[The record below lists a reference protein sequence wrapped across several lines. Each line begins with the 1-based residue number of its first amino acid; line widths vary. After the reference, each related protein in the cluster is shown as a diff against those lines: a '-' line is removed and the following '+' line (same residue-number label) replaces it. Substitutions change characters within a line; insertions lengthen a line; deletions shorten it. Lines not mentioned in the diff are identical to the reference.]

1 MSKSIYTF
9 LISLTAAF
17 GGLLFG
23 FDIAIFS
30 GIIPFIQPY
39 YQLNDIQLG
48 WMGSSLYIGC
58 IIGTFAT
65 GFITDR
71 LGRKYPLLAAALIF
85 AVSCTL
91 MGWSDSYF
99 SLVVWRIIA
108 GIGVGA
114 ASVLSPTYI
123 AEVSPSKIRGRMVS
137 LNQLA
142 IVTGILLAYFS
153 NYILA
158 DFENNWR
165 WMFTSGTLPAVVFLF
180 CVLFIPESPRWLI
193 VKGYDEKGERI
204 LKKITDEDSV
214 QKEMDD
220 IRMTAS
226 SEVRGSV
233 RDLFKK
239 GVRYIVFIGI
249 IIAVFQQ
256 ISGANAVFFYSPIIF
271 EKAGM
276 SVKSQLFQQ
285 ILIGLTNLIFTLV
298 AMRLVDHLGRKK
310 LMTGGALLM
319 AVWLAVIGVFYHLE
333 LFSGFGLTLFVL
345 LFIAT
350 FATTLA
356 PVTWVLLSEI
366 FPNKIR
372 GLAMSIATGALWIAC
387 FALTFVFPI
396 LFGSNNGKGLL
407 SPSANFFL
415 FAGINFIYFLI
426 LHRSVPET
434 KGKSLE
440 AIEKEFIK

>member
-1 MSKSIYTF
+1 
-9 LISLTAAF
+9 
-17 GGLLFG
+17 
-23 FDIAIFS
+23 
-30 GIIPFIQPY
+30 
-39 YQLNDIQLG
+39 
-48 WMGSSLYIGC
+48 
-58 IIGTFAT
+58 
-65 GFITDR
+65 
-71 LGRKYPLLAAALIF
+71 
-85 AVSCTL
+85 
-91 MGWSDSYF
+91 
-99 SLVVWRIIA
+99 
-108 GIGVGA
+108 
-114 ASVLSPTYI
+114 
-123 AEVSPSKIRGRMVS
+123 
-137 LNQLA
+137 
-142 IVTGILLAYFS
+142 
-153 NYILA
+153 
-158 DFENNWR
+158 
-165 WMFTSGTLPAVVFLF
+165 MFTSGTLPAVVFLF

-310 LMTGGALLM
+310 LMAGGALLM